1 MSTITVLHPG
11 QMGAAVAAQAVT
23 AGHRVLW
30 LPKGRSESS
39 RRRADDAGL
48 LPVDDLRT
56 ALGQSEIVISI
67 CPPAAAEDVA
77 ADVAAV
83 PTFAGIFVDANAISP
98 SRAMNIAR
106 TISHAGATFL
116 DGSIIGPPPA
126 GSTTARLYLAGD
138 PAAARRV
145 AENFDN
151 TLVTARCLDRE
162 AGAASA
168 LKLAFASYQKAVRTL
183 VGVAHALAD
192 LHGVTAELIDEGNTM
207 AGPFLADPD
216 YLRSVAP
223 RAWRWVPEMEDVA
236 QTLTDAGLPA
246 DLAHAAASTLTRWT
260 SLKDRGDLTVEDVLD
275 ALRSTD

>member
-83 PTFAGIFVDANAISP
+83 PFAGIFVDANAISP
-98 SRAMNIAR
+98 TRATNIAR
-106 TISHAGATFL
+106 TVSRAGATFL

-126 GSTTARLYLAGD
+126 GSTTARLYLAGA
-138 PAAARRV
+138 PAAARQV
-145 AENFDN
+145 AEIFDN
-151 TLVTARCLDRE
+151 TLVTARCLDRD

-168 LKLAFASYQKAVRTL
+168 LKLAFASYQKAVRSL

-207 AGPFLADPD
+207 AGPFLADRD
-216 YLRSVAP
+216 YLRTVAP
-223 RAWRWVPEMEDVA
+223 RAWRWVPEMQDVA
-236 QTLTDAGLPA
+236 RTLTDAGLPA
-246 DLAHAAASTLTRWT
+246 DLAHAAASTLMRWD
-260 SLKDRGDLTVEDVLD
+260 SLKDRSDLTVEDVLD